1 MKDDEDKNRSA
12 LRRARDTGLAAAQ
25 VGFDWDH
32 AADALDKVSEEV
44 AELAVELADRAR
56 ATDELGDL
64 LFAVV
69 NVARKLDI
77 DPDAA
82 LDAAT
87 DKFEVRFALVLEW
100 AAERGGSQSLTL
112 EELEA
117 LWQRAKRH
125 LSR

>member
-1 MKDDEDKNRSA
+1 MVAVHADE
-12 LRRARDTGLAAAQ
+12 LPP
-25 VGFDWDH
+25 
-32 AADALDKVSEEV
+32 
-44 AELAVELADRAR
+44 RAR
-56 ATDELGDL
+56 ATDSMGDL